1 MSYEKYHIL
10 DFCIEDEQL
19 TNNDREVS
27 IFVDTL
33 GMFNIELGHSMTIRT
48 DEAGVDDL
56 RHALHQALTKLDDIR
71 YEQANDRMD
80 KITEEMNPV
89 TPAASAVVA
98 PNIIGDRSE
107 SQSVDPFNP
116 VLADDP
122 LRW

>member
-1 MSYEKYHIL
+1 MSYENYHIL

-19 TNNDREVS
+19 SNNDRDVS

-33 GMFNIELGHSMTIRT
+33 GMFNIHFGNSMTIRT
-48 DEAGVDDL
+48 DEAGIDDL
-56 RHALHQALTKLDDIR
+56 RHAMHQALTRLDDIR
-71 YEQANDRMD
+71 YEQANDGMD
-80 KITEEMNPV
+80 RITEEMNPV
-89 TPAASAVVA
+89 TPAAAAVVA
-98 PNIIGDRSE
+98 PSIVGDRSD